1 MKRLA
6 ASIIVTAMLA
16 LPGCTIALGGS
27 TASPPPGGGTSSTV
41 DGGGQSAG
49 AANDTGGS
57 NGTVTVHG
65 TVVSRDTGQPYP
77 KAWVRFSYLTSATT
91 EYETHAYTDSSGSYS
106 IQLPGA
112 GQYGA
117 TAGDDCDLNISAD
130 VYGRSHFDDQVTVS
144 DGTEIDFVAYEVTPG
159 ASIPGVC

>member
-6 ASIIVTAMLA
+6 ASTTVIAMLA
-16 LPGCTIALGGS
+16 LSGCTIALGGS
-27 TASPPPGGGTSSTV
+27 AGSTPPSGGTSSTA
-41 DGGGQSAG
+41 DGGGQGTGTAG
-49 AANDTGGS
+49 DTGVS

-65 TVVSRDTGQPYP
+65 AVMNRDTGQPYP
-77 KAWVRFSYLTSATT
+77 KAWVRFSYLTSAAT
-91 EYETHAYTDSSGSYS
+91 EYETHTYTDSNGRYS

-144 DGTEIDFVAYEVTPG
+144 DGTEINFVAYEVTPG

>member
-1 MKRLA
+1 MA
-6 ASIIVTAMLA
+6 
-16 LPGCTIALGGS
+16 PGR
-27 TASPPPGGGTSSTV
+27 
-41 DGGGQSAG
+41 
-49 AANDTGGS
+49 
-57 NGTVTVHG
+57 
-65 TVVSRDTGQPYP
+65 VVATR
-77 KAWVRFSYLTSATT
+77 YLTSATT
-91 EYETHAYTDSSGSYS
+91 EYETHTYTDSSGRYS

-117 TAGDDCDLNISAD
+117 TAGDDCDLNVSAD